1 MSVGFMQELSLKFIQ
16 KIFIKNVTQD
26 VRKVQF
32 NSGSYSPILM
42 HHWPITDLSVTG
54 FIECI
59 RLFKVFIQL

>member
-42 HHWPITDLSVTG
+42 HH
-54 FIECI
+54 
-59 RLFKVFIQL
+59 